1 MTVPFY
7 IKGLFYILVFIAF
20 VFLMAYMRKGFR
32 NAQIDQNI
40 ASRFMQRVFI
50 GLTGWLLVLA
60 VLSSVGFFMNFQ
72 NTPPRIFL
80 TVVGSVML
88 MVLLLSSKKFK
99 LASSH
104 VPLHWIPY
112 FQAFRVPLEI
122 TLWMLM
128 LQKFIPIQMTFE
140 GYNFDIV
147 PAILGP
153 IVGYL
158 VFKMKA
164 LPKWVAV
171 VWNFTGIGFVLTI
184 VTIAVL
190 STPSPLRYFENDPA
204 NEIIAYFPFVWLPGF
219 LVPAAIFFHIVHLK
233 ELLKKKD

>member
-1 MTVPFY
+1 M
-7 IKGLFYILVFIAF
+7 LVFIAF

-32 NAQIDQNI
+32 HAQTDQTV
-40 ASRFMQRVFI
+40 ASGFMQRVFM
-50 GLTGWLLVLA
+50 GATAWLLILA
-60 VLSSVGFFMNFQ
+60 VLSIIGFFTNFQ
-72 NTPPRIFL
+72 TTPPRIFL
-80 TVVGSVML
+80 TVVGSVAL

-99 LASSH
+99 EASSH

-122 TLWMLM
+122 VLWMLM
-128 LQKFIPIQMTFE
+128 LENIIPIQMTFE

-153 IVGYL
+153 LVGYL
-158 VFKMKA
+158 VFKIKA
-164 LPKWVAV
+164 LPKWTAIA
-171 VWNFTGIGFVLTI
+171 WNFAGIAFVLTI
-184 VTIAVL
+184 VTIATL

-219 LVPAAIFFHIVHLK
+219 LVPMAIFFHIVHLK
-233 ELLKKKD
+233 ELLKKKG